1 MPYQTYRRA
10 NALLN
15 QHISEISDDSV
26 SFRIHYWGFMP
37 QHYNNSLH
45 RHSFFEV
52 CYVLQGNGSYEDN
65 GIVYPLHDGTL
76 FCSRPGIWHQIR
88 SDEGLV
94 LFFVAFEVEEMRTS
108 EAYCRNFRTLVQR
121 GKTVADPLDA
131 SISARIWQTIF
142 SLGES
147 KKPTSTAMF
156 KYLCFSLLLSFLQG
170 LSPDLDQDLQSLEED
185 TEEHRQLT
193 RAKLY
198 IEDNLSSPLSV
209 EHIAQELSISTR
221 HLSRLFHCQLGQT
234 IVQYIQERRVQ
245 KAKDWLLHGDMAIK
259 EIARRTGFESVHY
272 FTRVFT
278 KKLGVAPARFRKSQF
293 ADGRQ
298 NGQKP

>member
-1 MPYQTYRRA
+1 MHYQTYRRA

-15 QHISEISDDSV
+15 QHIPEIVNDQV

-37 QHYNNSLH
+37 QHYNNSVH

-52 CYVLQGNGSYEDN
+52 CYVLQGDGSYEDN
-65 GIVYPLHDGTL
+65 GSIYPLHDGTL

-94 LFFVAFEVEEMRTS
+94 LFFVAFEVDETRS
-108 EAYCRNFRTLVQR
+108 SDAYCRNFRSLIHR
-121 GKTVADPLDA
+121 GKIVAGTPDA
-131 SISARIWQTIF
+131 NISAQIWQTIF
-142 SLGES
+142 GLVESHKPVSKDMLKHLSL
-147 KKPTSTAMF
+147 
-156 KYLCFSLLLSFLQG
+156 SLLLSFLQG
-170 LSPDLDQDLQSLEED
+170 LSPDLDQELESLEED
-185 TEEHRQLT
+185 SEEHRQLK
-193 RAKLY
+193 RSKLY
-198 IEDNLSSPLSV
+198 IEDNLSASLSV
-209 EHIAQELSISTR
+209 ELIAHELSISTR
-221 HLSRLFHCQLGQT
+221 HLSRLFHSQLGQT
-234 IVQYIQERRVQ
+234 LVHYIQERRVQ
-245 KAKDWLLHGDMAIK
+245 KAKEWLLHSDIAIK
-259 EIARRTGFESVHY
+259 EIAKRTGFESVHY